1 MCRMKTNESQ
11 VVSIQLD
18 TQDLWSRT
26 FNLSTRIRYPHVG
39 PQRRMVYELISNGVH
54 RKDSKRILDFG
65 FGHGNLFFWFKPP
78 TSIYGIDLS
87 IKGVQNAAA
96 RAKRIAYPEYE
107 FRVPVHSKSVAI
119 EYPCDFFDIIVTS
132 HTLEH
137 VFDDEAL
144 ISEFHRVL
152 KSGGKVFLAAPK
164 DVDHAKSLRTNDVR
178 SNPAFPKNRF
188 HVWMYNAS
196 TLKSLFETAG
206 FNALKAYEF
215 DSFGSYRATKSRPVR
230 VFLSFFSA
238 VVPYRIWM
246 VADSQFRRKGYG
258 CRQVILVARKPFFV
272 ENSNEDW
279 YWLFPRLDTRDSHW
293 WEQQCY
299 KKYTAVPRL

>member
-1 MCRMKTNESQ
+1 ME
-11 VVSIQLD
+11 
-18 TQDLWSRT
+18 QDVQP
-26 FNLSTRIRYPHVG
+26 FNRIRYPHVG
-39 PQRRMVYELISNGVH
+39 PQLRMVYELISNGYTG
-54 RKDSKRILDFG
+54 KTPNEFWILG
-65 FGHGNLFFWFKPP
+65 LAMGTSSFWFKPP

-188 HVWMYNAS
+188 HVWMIQMLHS
-196 TLKSLFETAG
+196 
-206 FNALKAYEF
+206 
-215 DSFGSYRATKSRPVR
+215 
-230 VFLSFFSA
+230 
-238 VVPYRIWM
+238 
-246 VADSQFRRKGYG
+246 
-258 CRQVILVARKPFFV
+258 
-272 ENSNEDW
+272 
-279 YWLFPRLDTRDSHW
+279 
-293 WEQQCY
+293 
-299 KKYTAVPRL
+299 